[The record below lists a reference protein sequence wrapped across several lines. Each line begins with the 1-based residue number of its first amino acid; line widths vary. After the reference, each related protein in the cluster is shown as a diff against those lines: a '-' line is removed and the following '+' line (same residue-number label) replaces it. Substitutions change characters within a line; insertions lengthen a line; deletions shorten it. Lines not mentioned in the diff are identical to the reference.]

1 MTICLNVPE
10 MPEHIIDNVHYTLY
24 SDDGVYMIKVVNIC
38 DLLDRLYPHG
48 HHNVDYMAS
57 GVATKKWCDENDSH
71 YYARPREDFSI
82 GEAVRE
88 AIANRKSCVV
98 VEDLS

>member
-1 MTICLNVPE
+1 MTCCYNIPE
-10 MPEHIIDNVHYTLY
+10 TPEHKIDGVPYTLT
-24 SDDGVYMIKVVNIC
+24 SDDGVYMIKVVNILN
-38 DLLDRLYPHG
+38 LLDRLYPHG

-71 YYARPREDFSI
+71 YYAAPREDFSI
-82 GEAVRE
+82 GMAIRE
-88 AIANRKSCVV
+88 AIEKGKSCVV

>member
-1 MTICLNVPE
+1 MHKFDTTKTIDGVKYDLC
-10 MPEHIIDNVHYTLY
+10 
-24 SDDGVYMIKVVNIC
+24 SDDGVYMVKVVNIGN
-38 DLLDRLYPHG
+38 LLDRLYPHG
-48 HHNVDYMAS
+48 HLGVDGYGERHS
-57 GVATKKWCDENDSH
+57 VKKWCDENDSH

>member
-1 MTICLNVPE
+1 MNCCYNIPE
-10 MPEHIIDNVHYTLY
+10 TPEHKIDGVSYTLT
-24 SDDGVYMIKVVNIC
+24 SDDGVYMIKVVGII

-48 HHNVDYMAS
+48 HLGVDGYGERHS
-57 GVATKKWCDENDSH
+57 VKKWCDENNSH
-71 YYARPREDFSI
+71 YYAAPREDFSI
-82 GEAVRE
+82 GTAIHE

>member
-1 MTICLNVPE
+1 MTCCYNIPETPEQKIDGVP
-10 MPEHIIDNVHYTLY
+10 YTLT

-38 DLLDRLYPHG
+38 DLLDRLYPHRENG
-48 HHNVDYMAS
+48 RPS
-57 GVATKKWCDENDSH
+57 SLATKKWCDENDSH
-71 YYARPREDFSI
+71 YYAAPREDFSI
-82 GEAVRE
+82 AAAMRE